1 MILPFETIRRDK
13 KNYKSECLIL
23 AGDIG
28 GTKTNLTL
36 FKFENDHLIPVNE
49 AHFLNADFNGLDEIL
64 SSFMENLPDPDIICF
79 GVAGPVISGH
89 AKLSNLKWEID
100 SEELSG
106 LFKKKIYII
115 NDLEATAYGLA
126 MLSEKE
132 ITIIHK
138 GKQHVPGNA
147 AVIAPGT
154 GLGEA
159 GLYWDGKYFHP
170 FATEGGHS
178 DFAPRSMFD
187 FELFL
192 YLQKQFGHVSWERLI
207 SGPGIIHIYQF
218 LINELKRKE
227 SVWLKERFLNG
238 VDAAII
244 SQNVQKCNVCK
255 ETMEIFIRYLAF
267 ESANLVLKHNATGG
281 LFIGGGIAP
290 YILDLF
296 ESNNYKTYFCQSGR
310 LNDLIEKVTVS
321 VILNTKAALSGAAW
335 YGMRYQ

>member
-1 MILPFETIRRDK
+1 MLLPFEASLKHK
-13 KNYKSECLIL
+13 KNYKTGSLIL

-36 FKFENDHLIPVNE
+36 YKVEEDQLIPVNE
-49 AHFLNADFNGLDEIL
+49 AHYITADYNSLIEL
-64 SSFMENLPDPDIICF
+64 TSLFMQNLPDPDFICF

-89 AKLSNLKWEID
+89 AKFSNIKWEVD
-100 SEELSG
+100 SKELSEH
-106 LFKKKIYII
+106 FNKMIYVI

-132 ITIIHK
+132 VTIVHK
-138 GKQHVPGNA
+138 GIEHVPGNA

-159 GLYWDGKYFHP
+159 GLYWDGKYYHP

-192 YLQKQFGHVSWERLI
+192 YLQKQFGHVSWERLL

-218 LINELKRKE
+218 LIMELKRKE
-227 SVWLKERFLNG
+227 SAWLKEKFVNG
-238 VDAAII
+238 LDAAVI

-255 ETMEIFIRYLAF
+255 ETMEIFIRYLAY
-267 ESANLVLKHNATGG
+267 ESANLVLKFNATGG
-281 LFIGGGIAP
+281 LYIGGGIAP

-296 ESNNYKTYFCQSGR
+296 ESNDFKTNFCQSGR
-310 LNDLIEKVTVS
+310 LNDLVEKVTVY
-321 VILNTKAALSGAAW
+321 VILNTKAALLGAAW
-335 YGMRYQ
+335 YGIKN